1 MVVRDDQSRRRQEDS
16 TSKPAPAN
24 FVPNKDIQ
32 FGYHSASGEQIRIN
46 NNGLRA
52 ERMDPDRVAGN
63 GVAYG
68 AHPLKG
74 MAEFEIKIVSY
85 ETELIW
91 SLGLGVIRCEKG
103 VPIEPGP
110 SIPIITDDAANHCVW
125 IDTEL
130 YNNIV
135 TPSEKSEYG
144 DVNLDDLREGD
155 CVGLRLSQNGV
166 LEFFVNGES
175 QGIAAKNIYIRSSD
189 VYAVVDHYGKCVAT
203 VITKAGECSHI

>member
-1 MVVRDDQSRRRQEDS
+1 MVVRDDQSRRRREDS
-16 TSKPAPAN
+16 TSKPATAN

-32 FGYHSASGEQIRIN
+32 FGYHSASGEQIRITN
-46 NNGLRA
+46 DGLGA
-52 ERMDPDRVAGN
+52 EKMDPDRVDDN

-74 MAEFEIKIVSY
+74 MAEFEIKIVSHG
-85 ETELIW
+85 TKW
-91 SLGLGVIRCEKG
+91 TGSLGLGVMRCKKG

-110 SIPIITDDAANHCVW
+110 SIPSYPYNAANHCVW
-125 IDTEL
+125 IDYRL
-130 YNNIV
+130 FNNIV

-144 DVNLDDLREGD
+144 YVNLDDLREGD

-175 QGIAAKNIYIRSSD
+175 QGVAAKNIYTRNSD
-189 VYAVVDHYGKCVAT
+189 VYAVVEHYGQCVAT
-203 VITKAGECSHI
+203 VITKAGECRHI

>member
-16 TSKPAPAN
+16 TSKPATAN

-46 NNGLRA
+46 NDGLRA
-52 ERMDPDRVAGN
+52 ERMDPYRVAGN

-85 ETELIW
+85 ESELIW
-91 SLGLGVIRCEKG
+91 SLGLGVMRCEKG

-144 DVNLDDLREGD
+144 YVNLDDLREGD

-203 VITKAGECSHI
+203 VITKAGEGRHI